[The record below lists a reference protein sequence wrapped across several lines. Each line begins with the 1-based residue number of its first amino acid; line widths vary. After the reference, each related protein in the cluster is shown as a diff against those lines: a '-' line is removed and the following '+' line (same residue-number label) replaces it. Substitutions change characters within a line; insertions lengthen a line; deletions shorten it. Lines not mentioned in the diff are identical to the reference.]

1 MRILEKYAKL
11 LKEHGIKITP
21 QRLTILKYL
30 DENRNHPT
38 AYQIYS
44 ELKQTNP
51 SFSKTTVYNT
61 LEILKNNKLVQ
72 ALSISETE
80 MRYEFQNKMHHH
92 FLCHQCGELLDID
105 VECQFQD
112 KMLRGEH
119 QIEEVHGYFKGIC
132 KFCLNKN
139 KIK

>member
-1 MRILEKYAKL
+1 MEKYAKL

-30 DENRNHPT
+30 DENKNHPT

-44 ELKQTNP
+44 ELKRTNP

-61 LEILKNNKLVQ
+61 LEILKSKKLVQ

-80 MRYEFQNKMHHH
+80 MRYEFHNKMHHH
-92 FLCHQCGELLDID
+92 FLCQQCGELLDIE
-105 VECQFQD
+105 VTCQFQNE
-112 KMLRGEH
+112 MLQGEH
-119 QIEEVHGYFKGIC
+119 KIEEVHGYFKGIC
-132 KFCLNKN
+132 KSCLSKN
-139 KIK
+139 KLK